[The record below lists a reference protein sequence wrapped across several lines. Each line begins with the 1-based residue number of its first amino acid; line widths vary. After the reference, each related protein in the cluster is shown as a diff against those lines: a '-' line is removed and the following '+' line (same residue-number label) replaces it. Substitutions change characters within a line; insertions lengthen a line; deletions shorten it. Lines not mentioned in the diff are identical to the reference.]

1 MRRWLIGERFDSFK
15 VCQEERI
22 LAFEGSDRDPLCF
35 KRRHCIPGDSSPPRV
50 VSSRCE
56 SDKHISAKKCRA
68 HLRQQRPVLA
78 HPPLTPRPISP
89 GSAERQ
95 SRSRSTNDTSLPSP
109 PRANNVGGSAALH
122 AAASW
127 GASEVA
133 LPERSPAAAACNLL
147 RPQTS
152 TAFKDSQ
159 PRPVARVVA
168 LPPLLSPPPPSCSV
182 LSAHLDDLALAWHR
196 GSAKFLPPSSETSF
210 PPPQHLPP
218 PDSSRRAA
226 LTAIQSRTLSLCLSR
241 CAEQTRETPNKA
253 GPISATTTTTPV
265 SSLCSAS
272 AHAHGR
278 DSSVPGLLSSFAAT
292 PSGLGPPNWS
302 PRPPPSFCD
311 SECDGI
317 CRFTLGV

>member
-1 MRRWLIGERFDSFK
+1 MPSREAIAIPFVSNAGTVFLEILLHRVLFLLGAKATNTFLPRNTGHTFDSRG
-15 VCQEERI
+15 QSWHI
-22 LAFEGSDRDPLCF
+22 
-35 KRRHCIPGDSSPPRV
+35 HHSPRN
-50 VSSRCE
+50 
-56 SDKHISAKKCRA
+56 
-68 HLRQQRPVLA
+68 
-78 HPPLTPRPISP
+78 PISP

-95 SRSRSTNDTSLPSP
+95 SRSISTNDTSLPSP

-168 LPPLLSPPPPSCSV
+168 LPPLLSPLPPLAQSSV
-182 LSAHLDDLALAWHR
+182 LISTTLLWRGTGVQQNFCPPHQKHR
-196 GSAKFLPPSSETSF
+196 FPLVPP

-226 LTAIQSRTLSLCLSR
+226 LTAIQSRTLSLCLCR

>member
-1 MRRWLIGERFDSFK
+1 MPSREAIAIPFVSNAGTVFLEILLHRVLFLLGAKATTTFLPRNAGHTFDSRG
-15 VCQEERI
+15 QSWHI
-22 LAFEGSDRDPLCF
+22 HHSPRDP
-35 KRRHCIPGDSSPPRV
+35 I
-50 VSSRCE
+50 
-56 SDKHISAKKCRA
+56 A
-68 HLRQQRPVLA
+68 
-78 HPPLTPRPISP
+78 P

-109 PRANNVGGSAALH
+109 RRANNVGGSAALH

-168 LPPLLSPPPPSCSV
+168 LPPLLPPPPPSCSV

-196 GSAKFLPPSSETSF
+196 GSAKFPPPSSETSF
-210 PPPQHLPP
+210 PLGPSTSTSTSSASRLLPP
-218 PDSSRRAA
+218 SCSHCYPIPHPLSLFEPVRRANPRN
-226 LTAIQSRTLSLCLSR
+226 TEQSWPDLRDHDHDPCLVSLLRKRTR
-241 CAEQTRETPNKA
+241 TRQRQQ
-253 GPISATTTTTPV
+253 
-265 SSLCSAS
+265 C
-272 AHAHGR
+272 
-278 DSSVPGLLSSFAAT
+278 
-292 PSGLGPPNWS
+292 
-302 PRPPPSFCD
+302 PRPFELFCRHPLWTRAAQLVPSTSPSFCD

>member
-22 LAFEGSDRDPLCF
+22 LAFEESDRDPLCF
-35 KRRHCIPGDSSPPRV
+35 KRRHCIPGDASPPRV

-78 HPPLTPRPISP
+78 HPPLTPRPHLSRICRAAEQKQKHERHLSP
-89 GSAERQ
+89 LS
-95 SRSRSTNDTSLPSP
+95 
-109 PRANNVGGSAALH
+109 LH

-168 LPPLLSPPPPSCSV
+168 LPPLLSPPPPPPLAQCSV
-182 LSAHLDDLALAWHR
+182 LISTTLLWRGTGVQRNLCPPHQKHR
-196 GSAKFLPPSSETSF
+196 FPLVPPP

>member
-1 MRRWLIGERFDSFK
+1 MPSREAIAIPFVSNAGTVFLEILLHRVLFLLGAKATNTFLPRNAGHTFDSRG
-15 VCQEERI
+15 QSWHI
-22 LAFEGSDRDPLCF
+22 HHSPRD
-35 KRRHCIPGDSSPPRV
+35 
-50 VSSRCE
+50 
-56 SDKHISAKKCRA
+56 
-68 HLRQQRPVLA
+68 
-78 HPPLTPRPISP
+78 PISP

-168 LPPLLSPPPPSCSV
+168 LPPLLSPLPPIAQCSV
-182 LSAHLDDLALAWHR
+182 LISTTLLWRGTGVQQNFCPPHQKHR
-196 GSAKFLPPSSETSF
+196 FPLVPP

-278 DSSVPGLLSSFAAT
+278 DSSVPSLLSSFAAT

>member
-1 MRRWLIGERFDSFK
+1 MPSREAIAIPFVSNAGTVFLEILLHRVLFLLGAKATTTFLPRNAGHTFDSRG
-15 VCQEERI
+15 QSWHI
-22 LAFEGSDRDPLCF
+22 HHSPRDP
-35 KRRHCIPGDSSPPRV
+35 I
-50 VSSRCE
+50 
-56 SDKHISAKKCRA
+56 A
-68 HLRQQRPVLA
+68 
-78 HPPLTPRPISP
+78 P

-109 PRANNVGGSAALH
+109 RRANNVGGSAALH

-168 LPPLLSPPPPSCSV
+168 LPPLLPPLPPLAQCSV
-182 LSAHLDDLALAWHR
+182 LISTTLLWRGTGVQQNFRPPHQKHR
-196 GSAKFLPPSSETSF
+196 FLLVPP

>member
-1 MRRWLIGERFDSFK
+1 MPSREAIAIPFVSNAGTVFLEILLHRVLFLLGAKATTTFLPRNAGHTFDSRG
-15 VCQEERI
+15 QSWHI
-22 LAFEGSDRDPLCF
+22 HHSPRD
-35 KRRHCIPGDSSPPRV
+35 
-50 VSSRCE
+50 
-56 SDKHISAKKCRA
+56 
-68 HLRQQRPVLA
+68 
-78 HPPLTPRPISP
+78 PISP

-168 LPPLLSPPPPSCSV
+168 LPPLLSPLPPLAQCSV
-182 LSAHLDDLALAWHR
+182 LISTTLLWRGTGVQQNFCPPHQKHR
-196 GSAKFLPPSSETSF
+196 FPLVPP